1 MKLLPG
7 QCKSVL
13 VETSD
18 YRQGPLLI
26 ENDPSIESDL
36 GITVDDA
43 VFTTRDAATKLVVTN
58 LSGLTVKVG
67 KGAKL
72 GRATAVTIVDSSD
85 TPEEVLVGLEREGK
99 ESRGPSEEVSQE
111 WRHLPVVQWGTVHQ
125 PVDVLGEKQTSGLL
139 SLEPE
144 PVDNQVP
151 ELTDFLTEAQASVI
165 ITDSCPSE
173 EDQYR
178 RQRVEEVLDVSGV
191 PAQEKEELLELM
203 QQHHTVFSLED
214 GERGERNL
222 VEMEIDTGDA
232 RPCRQR
238 LRRMPFAVR
247 QEVSKQ
253 LRSMQ
258 SSGVI
263 QLSDSPWS
271 SPVVMVR
278 KKDGT
283 HHFCVD
289 YRELN
294 SLTRQDSFP
303 LPRIDDLLDQLGC
316 SHYFSTLDLASGYWQ
331 IRMHPHSIP
340 KTAFTTP

>member
-1 MKLLPG
+1 M
-7 QCKSVL
+7 
-13 VETSD
+13 
-18 YRQGPLLI
+18 
-26 ENDPSIESDL
+26 ENE
-36 GITVDDA
+36 
-43 VFTTRDAATKLVVTN
+43 
-58 LSGLTVKVG
+58 
-67 KGAKL
+67 
-72 GRATAVTIVDSSD
+72 
-85 TPEEVLVGLEREGK
+85 
-99 ESRGPSEEVSQE
+99 
-111 WRHLPVVQWGTVHQ
+111 
-125 PVDVLGEKQTSGLL
+125 
-139 SLEPE
+139 
-144 PVDNQVP
+144 VP
-151 ELTDFLTEAQASVI
+151 ELTNFLTEAQASVI
-165 ITDSCPSE
+165 VTDSCPSE

-214 GERGERNL
+214 GERGETNL
-222 VEMEIDTGDA
+222 VEMQIDTGDA

-263 QLSDSPWS
+263 QPSDSPWS

-283 HHFCVD
+283 HRFCVD

-316 SHYFSTLDLASGYWQ
+316 SHYFSTLDLVAN
-331 IRMHPHSIP
+331 PHAPPLYSQDSIHY
-340 KTAFTTP
+340 TPRHL